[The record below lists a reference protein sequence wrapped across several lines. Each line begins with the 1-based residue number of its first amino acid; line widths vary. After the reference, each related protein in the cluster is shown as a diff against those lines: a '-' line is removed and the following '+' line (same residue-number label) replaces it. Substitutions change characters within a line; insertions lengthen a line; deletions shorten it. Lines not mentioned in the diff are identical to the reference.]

1 MTLDDL
7 TVSFRH
13 LQRETVLS
21 DWTWLLGTGVL
32 PVLITVVGNAIVQ
45 DPSSGEIKLLDVGS
59 VGLVPVAASTV
70 AFDNLLTQGDFVAKF
85 FDVQLVGDLV
95 RSGQTPAAGELF
107 GFKRLPTFGGEYVVD
122 NFEPTDIEVHFG
134 VSGQLQAKVSRF
146 EPGTVVRSVTIGNA
160 GH

>member
-7 TVSFRH
+7 TVSFQH

-21 DWTWLLGTGVL
+21 DWMWLLGASTL
-32 PVLITVVGNAIVQ
+32 PVLITAVGNAFVQ

-59 VGLVPVAASTV
+59 AELVPVAAST
-70 AFDNLLTQGDFVAKF
+70 AEFEDLLAQQEFVAKF
-85 FDVQLVGDLV
+85 FDVQLVGELLK
-95 RSGQTPAAGELF
+95 SGQTLAVGELF
-107 GFKRLPTFGGEYVVD
+107 GFKRLPTVGGDYVIN

-134 VSGQLQAKVSRF
+134 VSGQLQAQVSRL
-146 EPGTVVRSVTIGNA
+146 EPGTVVRSVSIGDA

>member
-21 DWTWLLGTGVL
+21 DWTWLLGASAVPL
-32 PVLITVVGNAIVQ
+32 LITAVGNAFVQ
-45 DPSSGEIKLLDVGS
+45 DPSSREIKLLDVGS
-59 VGLVPVAASTV
+59 ADLVPVAASL
-70 AFDNLLTQGDFVAKF
+70 AEFEGLLTQREFVAKF
-85 FDVQLVGDLV
+85 FDVQLVGELLK
-95 RSGQTPAAGELF
+95 SGQSLAAGELF
-107 GFKRLPTFGGEYVVD
+107 GFKRLPTMGGDYVVD

-134 VSGQLQAKVSRF
+134 VSGQLQAQLSRL
-146 EPGTVVRSVTIGNA
+146 EPGAVVRSVTIGSG